1 MAKTYKMLTA
11 DVNEPIEEIVVGVQQ
26 DVNSRYL
33 DVTLTDG
40 GTPIDLTG
48 RRVHFSS
55 ARADGVSFY
64 KTGVITN
71 AKKGRCMFELTGQ
84 ELKAANT
91 LYGQF
96 EIWKEYEKVLTTPIL
111 TIHVVESLRDNS
123 NMESSNEYGALV
135 ILYQNMY
142 EIKDQLTESQKIITE
157 SIEVLK
163 QIYEGQDQLY
173 TNLQELYTNLDTLR
187 SEQQNLYTSQQGLY
201 QQQEDLYTSQQ
212 ALYQQQEQAIL
223 QIGNTNDT
231 GGTVTEG
238 TLNAKANEI
247 IHLVSEMKNQTIENA
262 LETHNNA
269 VDAHKALFDKK
280 LDETEFTG
288 ENVADLLEGIGWKGG
303 EGSAAENNHIL
314 NGPNHGIKQIN
325 ANVSGKDA
333 SAFGTGT
340 ASGQYAHAEG
350 YQTTAGGNSSH
361 AEGYSTTASGFY
373 AHAEGNQT
381 TASGNASHAEGYN
394 TTASGDYAHAE
405 GHSTTASGDYA
416 HAEGYSTIASGR
428 YAHAEGSQ
436 TNASGEYAHAEGVST
451 TAGNDYAHAEGYG
464 TTANGGSSHAEGYSC
479 YADGQFGDHAGGNGS
494 VAVSNDTVLWIAKAE
509 GTEITIDSSGKYQ
522 PASDVKTKLG
532 EFEAGQELFLLNV
545 YYANAG
551 FHKKKVVS
559 VNAANYKIVIDSAV
573 PTEKVNFKL
582 LINPAAANTAAY
594 YPNYAQGTKCISIGG
609 YSSYAEGYQTVALGN
624 SSHGEGFQTTASG
637 NYTHAEGYSTIASG
651 DYAHAEG
658 YSTIASGRYAHAE
671 GSQTNASGE
680 YAHAEGSQTNA
691 SGAYSHAGGYLTEA
705 NGTCSY
711 AEGYTITA
719 NGWQHAAGKFNTSA
733 SGASSVSSTSGS
745 AFVIGN
751 GTSASA
757 KSNCFRVQYNGQVFG
772 KGAYSS
778 SGADYA
784 ELFEWADGNESA
796 QDRRG
801 KFVALQ
807 GTKIH
812 IANSFDDNIIGI
824 ISHKPSVMGNNHSE
838 TWANMYLTDMWGEE
852 KTERKIIPA
861 TYREEKQEDGSIKK
875 IQITEAY
882 EDDVP
887 IINPAYDPSKKYIPR
902 HERKEW
908 GIVGMLGQLIAEDD
922 GSCEPGGFCRCSEGG
937 VATKSDAGYYVM
949 ERLDTHYIR
958 ILFR

>member
-96 EIWKEYEKVLTTPIL
+96 EIWKEYEKVLTTHIL

-173 TNLQELYTNLDTLR
+173 TNLQELYTNLDTLG
-187 SEQQNLYTSQQGLY
+187 SEQQNLYTSQQGLYQQQEDLYTSQQGLY

-247 IHLVSEMKNQTIENA
+247 IHLVSEMKSQTIENA

-269 VDAHKALFDKK
+269 VNAHKALFDKK

-340 ASGQYAHAEG
+340 ASGNYAHAEG
-350 YQTTAGGNSSH
+350 NGTKANGVSSHTEGNGTTANGNYSH
-361 AEGYSTTASGFY
+361 AEGYSTTA
-373 AHAEGNQT
+373 N
-381 TASGNASHAEGYN
+381 
-394 TTASGDYAHAE
+394 
-405 GHSTTASGDYA
+405 GHYA
-416 HAEGYSTIASGR
+416 HAEGYQTKAEGSYAHAEGYQTKAEGSYAHAEGYQTKAEGS
-428 YAHAEGSQ
+428 YAHAEGS
-436 TNASGEYAHAEGVST
+436 ST
-451 TAGNDYAHAEGYG
+451 TASGIA
-464 TTANGGSSHAEGYSC
+464 SHAEGIETYANGNYSHAEGWKC
-479 YADGQFGDHAGGNGS
+479 YADGLFGDHAGGSGS
-494 VAVSNDTVLWIAKAE
+494 VAASNHTVLFLAKAE

-522 PASDVKTKLG
+522 PAGTVQQILKK
-532 EFEAGQELFLLNV
+532 FEAEQEILLLDTFYVNASFL
-545 YYANAG
+545 
-551 FHKKKVVS
+551 KRKVVS
-559 VNAANYKIVIDSAV
+559 VDAESYKIVIDSAV
-573 PTEKVNFKL
+573 SSEKTTYKL
-582 LINPAAANTAAY
+582 LINPAVSDTTRY
-594 YPNYAQGTKCISIGG
+594 YP
-609 YSSYAEGYQTVALGN
+609 SYAEGLKCVSIGLC
-624 SSHGEGFQTTASG
+624 SHGVGAETTASWDYAYAEGYRTISSGTASHAEGNGSKANGNYSHAEGYYTTASVHYSHAEGYRTTASG
-637 NYTHAEGYSTIASG
+637 SS
-651 DYAHAEG
+651 AHAEG
-658 YSTIASGRYAHAE
+658 YHTTALNFQHTCGKYNATVDNTASSST
-671 GSQTNASGE
+671 T
-680 YAHAEGSQTNA
+680 
-691 SGAYSHAGGYLTEA
+691 
-705 NGTCSY
+705 NGT
-711 AEGYTITA
+711 
-719 NGWQHAAGKFNTSA
+719 
-733 SGASSVSSTSGS
+733 
-745 AFVIGN
+745 AFIIGN
-751 GTSASA
+751 GTGDTAR
-757 KSNCFRVQYNGQVFG
+757 SNCFRVQYNGQVFG

-778 SGADYA
+778 TGADYA
-784 ELFEWADGNESA
+784 ELFEWEDGNPNQE
-796 QDRRG
+796 DRRG

-807 GTKIH
+807 GTKLH
-812 IANSFDDNIIGI
+812 IANSSDENIIGV
-824 ISHKPSVMGNNHSE
+824 ISHKPSLIGNNHSE
-838 TWANMYLTDMWGEE
+838 AWAKMYLTDMWGDE
-852 KTERKIIPA
+852 KKETKTIPA
-861 TYREEKQEDGSIKK
+861 VYHQQEKEDGSFENIL
-875 IQITEAY
+875 IEEAY
-882 EDDVP
+882 EEEVP
-887 IINPAYDPSKKYIPR
+887 IINPAYDPSQTYIPR

>member
-96 EIWKEYEKVLTTPIL
+96 EIWKEYEKVLTTHIL

-247 IHLVSEMKNQTIENA
+247 IHLVSEMKSQTIENA

-340 ASGQYAHAEG
+340 ASGNYAHAEG
-350 YQTTAGGNSSH
+350 YITTASGTASHAEGGDTKAEGNYAHTEGNGTTASGAYSH
-361 AEGYSTTASGFY
+361 AEGYRTTASK
-373 AHAEGNQT
+373 
-381 TASGNASHAEGYN
+381 S
-394 TTASGDYAHAE
+394 
-405 GHSTTASGDYA
+405 
-416 HAEGYSTIASGR
+416 
-428 YAHAEGSQ
+428 YAHAEGS
-436 TNASGEYAHAEGVST
+436 ST
-451 TAGNDYAHAEGYG
+451 TASGIA
-464 TTANGGSSHAEGYSC
+464 SHAEGIETYANGNYSHAEGWKC
-479 YADGQFGDHAGGNGS
+479 YADGLFGDHAGGSGS
-494 VAVSNDTVLWIAKAE
+494 VAASNHTVLFLAKAE

-522 PASDVKTKLG
+522 PAGTVQQILKK
-532 EFEAGQELFLLNV
+532 FEAEQEILLLDT
-545 YYANAG
+545 YYANAS
-551 FHKKKVVS
+551 FLKRKVVS
-559 VNAANYKIVIDSAV
+559 VDAESYKIVIDSAV
-573 PTEKVNFKL
+573 SSEKTTYKL
-582 LINPAAANTAAY
+582 LINPAVSDTTRY
-594 YPNYAQGTKCISIGG
+594 YPSYAKGARCVSIGLCSHAEGFNTTASGNYAHAEGG
-609 YSSYAEGYQTVALGN
+609 YTTASGDNAHAEGYYTTASG
-624 SSHGEGFQTTASG
+624 SYAHAEGYYTTARGSYAHAEGYYTTASG
-637 NYTHAEGYSTIASG
+637 NYTHAEGFNTTASG
-651 DYAHAEG
+651 GYSHAEG
-658 YSTIASGRYAHAE
+658 YYTTASNYQHTCGKYN
-671 GSQTNASGE
+671 TVVTDTASPG
-680 YAHAEGSQTNA
+680 T
-691 SGAYSHAGGYLTEA
+691 T
-705 NGTCSY
+705 NGT
-711 AEGYTITA
+711 
-719 NGWQHAAGKFNTSA
+719 
-733 SGASSVSSTSGS
+733 
-745 AFVIGN
+745 AFIIGN
-751 GTSASA
+751 GTSNTAR
-757 KSNCFRVQYNGQVFG
+757 SNCFRVQYNGQVFG

-778 SGADYA
+778 TGADYA
-784 ELFEWADGNESA
+784 ELFEWEDGNPNQE
-796 QDRRG
+796 DRRG

-807 GTKIH
+807 GTKLH
-812 IANSFDDNIIGI
+812 IANSSDENIIGV
-824 ISHKPSVMGNNHSE
+824 ISHKPSLIGNNHSE
-838 TWANMYLTDMWGEE
+838 AWAKMYLTDMWGDE
-852 KTERKIIPA
+852 KKETKTIPA
-861 TYREEKQEDGSIKK
+861 VYHQQEKEDGSFENIL
-875 IQITEAY
+875 IEEAY
-882 EDDVP
+882 EEEVP
-887 IINPAYDPSKKYIPR
+887 IINPAYDPSQIYIPR